1 MALASVP
8 SEINASVLLIRVYF
22 FILLVCELFFPLPY
36 FHFEI
41 IELFIHYLPTY
52 PGLHCFSKCTAI
64 HLSVEAG
71 NHEGALTCTFF

>member
-41 IELFIHYLPTY
+41 IDTVSAH
-52 PGLHCFSKCTAI
+52 
-64 HLSVEAG
+64 
-71 NHEGALTCTFF
+71 FF